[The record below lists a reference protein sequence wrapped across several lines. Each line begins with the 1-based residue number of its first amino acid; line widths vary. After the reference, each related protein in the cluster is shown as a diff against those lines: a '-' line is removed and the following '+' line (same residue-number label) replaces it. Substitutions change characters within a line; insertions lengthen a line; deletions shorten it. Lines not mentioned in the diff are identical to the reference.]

1 MRRFLT
7 AFAAAVLM
15 LSLGTANAAEYKKM
29 TIRAA
34 TANPQGSLHVVAI
47 DKFKE
52 IVEKESNGAIT
63 VQTFYGGS
71 LGDEQANVKQL
82 RNAEIHLAV
91 LADGNLTP
99 FAPQAGVFI
108 LPYMFPKI
116 SDAEKLFGNEA
127 FMNKTA
133 DAIAKQSRTRP
144 LSWLVGGYRIITN
157 SKKPINTMADLKG
170 LKIRVPAVELQLA
183 AFRSWGVEP
192 HPLAWSETFN
202 GLQQGVVDGQENPHA
217 INRDQKFWEVQKY
230 ITNIHYMLWVGPML
244 VSDPWFRKLDPQ
256 TKALVEKAAKEAA
269 AYEWKWSAEQDEIAL
284 KECLARGMVIN
295 DVSDEPAW
303 TEAARSVWPQF
314 YDKVGGMAVVDE
326 ALAIMPQY
334 TDVRRAGFGS
344 ARRLHSLEDVCL
356 FSSSSTTTSKRGPVL
371 CSSRSWFSASSFRWP
386 CASPWGRR
394 WRGRRSFP
402 ATVSSGPCMSGPPL
416 P

>member
-15 LSLGTANAAEYKKM
+15 LSLGTADAAEYKKM

-133 DAIAKQSRTRP
+133 DAIAK
-144 LSWLVGGYRIITN
+144 
-157 SKKPINTMADLKG
+157 
-170 LKIRVPAVELQLA
+170 A
-183 AFRSWGVEP
+183 A
-192 HPLAWSETFN
+192 L
-202 GLQQGVVDGQENPHA
+202 
-217 INRDQKFWEVQKY
+217 
-230 ITNIHYMLWVGPML
+230 
-244 VSDPWFRKLDPQ
+244 
-256 TKALVEKAAKEAA
+256 
-269 AYEWKWSAEQDEIAL
+269 
-284 KECLARGMVIN
+284 
-295 DVSDEPAW
+295 
-303 TEAARSVWPQF
+303 
-314 YDKVGGMAVVDE
+314 
-326 ALAIMPQY
+326 
-334 TDVRRAGFGS
+334 
-344 ARRLHSLEDVCL
+344 
-356 FSSSSTTTSKRGPVL
+356 STTFGACGL
-371 CSSRSWFSASSFRWP
+371 A
-386 CASPWGRR
+386 
-394 WRGRRSFP
+394 
-402 ATVSSGPCMSGPPL
+402 L
-416 P
+416 

>member
-15 LSLGTANAAEYKKM
+15 LSLGTANAAEYKKI

-144 LSWLVGGYRIITN
+144 LSWLVGGYRISTN

-202 GLQQGVVDGQENPHA
+202 GLQQGVVDGQENPYPVFASNKFEEHPLYA
-217 INRDQKFWEVQKY
+217 LGRPDARERPVVPQARPADQ
-230 ITNIHYMLWVGPML
+230 GP
-244 VSDPWFRKLDPQ
+244 
-256 TKALVEKAAKEAA
+256 
-269 AYEWKWSAEQDEIAL
+269 
-284 KECLARGMVIN
+284 RGKG
-295 DVSDEPAW
+295 
-303 TEAARSVWPQF
+303 RQ
-314 YDKVGGMAVVDE
+314 
-326 ALAIMPQY
+326 
-334 TDVRRAGFGS
+334 GS
-344 ARRLHSLEDVCL
+344 RRLRMEVV
-356 FSSSSTTTSKRGPVL
+356 RGT
-371 CSSRSWFSASSFRWP
+371 
-386 CASPWGRR
+386 G
-394 WRGRRSFP
+394 
-402 ATVSSGPCMSGPPL
+402 
-416 P
+416 

>member
-15 LSLGTANAAEYKKM
+15 LSLGTADAAEYKKM

-183 AFRSWGVEP
+183 ASARGASNPIRWRGPKPSTGFSR
-192 HPLAWSETFN
+192 AWST
-202 GLQQGVVDGQENPHA
+202 G
-217 INRDQKFWEVQKY
+217 
-230 ITNIHYMLWVGPML
+230 
-244 VSDPWFRKLDPQ
+244 RKTP
-256 TKALVEKAAKEAA
+256 TPSTA
-269 AYEWKWSAEQDEIAL
+269 
-284 KECLARGMVIN
+284 
-295 DVSDEPAW
+295 
-303 TEAARSVWPQF
+303 TRSSGKSRSTSPTS
-314 YDKVGGMAVVDE
+314 
-326 ALAIMPQY
+326 IICS
-334 TDVRRAGFGS
+334 GS
-344 ARRLHSLEDVCL
+344 AR
-356 FSSSSTTTSKRGPVL
+356 
-371 CSSRSWFSASSFRWP
+371 CS
-386 CASPWGRR
+386 
-394 WRGRRSFP
+394 
-402 ATVSSGPCMSGPPL
+402 
-416 P
+416 

>member
-202 GLQQGVVDGQENPHA
+202 GLQQGVVDGQENPRHQPRPEVLGSPEVHHQHPLYA
-217 INRDQKFWEVQKY
+217 LGRPDARERPVVPQARPADQ
-230 ITNIHYMLWVGPML
+230 GP
-244 VSDPWFRKLDPQ
+244 
-256 TKALVEKAAKEAA
+256 
-269 AYEWKWSAEQDEIAL
+269 
-284 KECLARGMVIN
+284 RGKG
-295 DVSDEPAW
+295 
-303 TEAARSVWPQF
+303 RQ
-314 YDKVGGMAVVDE
+314 
-326 ALAIMPQY
+326 
-334 TDVRRAGFGS
+334 GS
-344 ARRLHSLEDVCL
+344 RRLRMEVV
-356 FSSSSTTTSKRGPVL
+356 RGT
-371 CSSRSWFSASSFRWP
+371 
-386 CASPWGRR
+386 G
-394 WRGRRSFP
+394 
-402 ATVSSGPCMSGPPL
+402 
-416 P
+416 

>member
-15 LSLGTANAAEYKKM
+15 LSLGTADAAEYKKM

-157 SKKPINTMADLKG
+157 SKKPCLLYTS
-170 LKIRVPAVELQLA
+170 P
-183 AFRSWGVEP
+183 SP
-192 HPLAWSETFN
+192 
-202 GLQQGVVDGQENPHA
+202 
-217 INRDQKFWEVQKY
+217 RD
-230 ITNIHYMLWVGPML
+230 
-244 VSDPWFRKLDPQ
+244 
-256 TKALVEKAAKEAA
+256 
-269 AYEWKWSAEQDEIAL
+269 
-284 KECLARGMVIN
+284 
-295 DVSDEPAW
+295 
-303 TEAARSVWPQF
+303 
-314 YDKVGGMAVVDE
+314 
-326 ALAIMPQY
+326 
-334 TDVRRAGFGS
+334 
-344 ARRLHSLEDVCL
+344 
-356 FSSSSTTTSKRGPVL
+356 
-371 CSSRSWFSASSFRWP
+371 
-386 CASPWGRR
+386 
-394 WRGRRSFP
+394 
-402 ATVSSGPCMSGPPL
+402 
-416 P
+416 

>member
-15 LSLGTANAAEYKKM
+15 LSLGTADAAEYKKM

-157 SKKPINTMADLKG
+157 SKKPITCKPSSGAPSKG
-170 LKIRVPAVELQLA
+170 MLP
-183 AFRSWGVEP
+183 
-192 HPLAWSETFN
+192 T
-202 GLQQGVVDGQENPHA
+202 A
-217 INRDQKFWEVQKY
+217 I
-230 ITNIHYMLWVGPML
+230 
-244 VSDPWFRKLDPQ
+244 S
-256 TKALVEKAAKEAA
+256 
-269 AYEWKWSAEQDEIAL
+269 
-284 KECLARGMVIN
+284 C
-295 DVSDEPAW
+295 
-303 TEAARSVWPQF
+303 
-314 YDKVGGMAVVDE
+314 
-326 ALAIMPQY
+326 
-334 TDVRRAGFGS
+334 
-344 ARRLHSLEDVCL
+344 
-356 FSSSSTTTSKRGPVL
+356 SKR
-371 CSSRSWFSASSFRWP
+371 
-386 CASPWGRR
+386 
-394 WRGRRSFP
+394 
-402 ATVSSGPCMSGPPL
+402 
-416 P
+416 

>member
-15 LSLGTANAAEYKKM
+15 LSLGTANATEYKKM

-170 LKIRVPAVELQLA
+170 LKIRPPWSSSLPPSARGA
-183 AFRSWGVEP
+183 SSPIRWRGPKPSTGFSR
-192 HPLAWSETFN
+192 AWST
-202 GLQQGVVDGQENPHA
+202 G
-217 INRDQKFWEVQKY
+217 
-230 ITNIHYMLWVGPML
+230 
-244 VSDPWFRKLDPQ
+244 RKTP
-256 TKALVEKAAKEAA
+256 TPSTA
-269 AYEWKWSAEQDEIAL
+269 
-284 KECLARGMVIN
+284 
-295 DVSDEPAW
+295 
-303 TEAARSVWPQF
+303 TRSSGKSRSTSPTS
-314 YDKVGGMAVVDE
+314 
-326 ALAIMPQY
+326 IICS
-334 TDVRRAGFGS
+334 GS
-344 ARRLHSLEDVCL
+344 AR
-356 FSSSSTTTSKRGPVL
+356 
-371 CSSRSWFSASSFRWP
+371 CS
-386 CASPWGRR
+386 
-394 WRGRRSFP
+394 
-402 ATVSSGPCMSGPPL
+402 
-416 P
+416 

>member
-15 LSLGTANAAEYKKM
+15 LSLGTADAAEYKKM

-99 FAPQAGVFI
+99 FAPQA
-108 LPYMFPKI
+108 P
-116 SDAEKLFGNEA
+116 
-127 FMNKTA
+127 

-314 YDKVGGMAVVDE
+314 YDKVGGKAVVDE
-326 ALAIMPQY
+326 ALAIMQQ
-334 TDVRRAGFGS
+334 
-344 ARRLHSLEDVCL
+344 
-356 FSSSSTTTSKRGPVL
+356 
-371 CSSRSWFSASSFRWP
+371 
-386 CASPWGRR
+386 
-394 WRGRRSFP
+394 
-402 ATVSSGPCMSGPPL
+402 
-416 P
+416 

>member
-144 LSWLVGGYRIITN
+144 LS
-157 SKKPINTMADLKG
+157 
-170 LKIRVPAVELQLA
+170 
-183 AFRSWGVEP
+183 
-192 HPLAWSETFN
+192 
-202 GLQQGVVDGQENPHA
+202 
-217 INRDQKFWEVQKY
+217 
-230 ITNIHYMLWVGPML
+230 
-244 VSDPWFRKLDPQ
+244 
-256 TKALVEKAAKEAA
+256 
-269 AYEWKWSAEQDEIAL
+269 
-284 KECLARGMVIN
+284 
-295 DVSDEPAW
+295 
-303 TEAARSVWPQF
+303 
-314 YDKVGGMAVVDE
+314 
-326 ALAIMPQY
+326 
-334 TDVRRAGFGS
+334 
-344 ARRLHSLEDVCL
+344 
-356 FSSSSTTTSKRGPVL
+356 
-371 CSSRSWFSASSFRWP
+371 
-386 CASPWGRR
+386 
-394 WRGRRSFP
+394 
-402 ATVSSGPCMSGPPL
+402 
-416 P
+416 

>member
-202 GLQQGVVDGQENPHA
+202 GLQQGVIDGQENPHL
-217 INRDQKFWEVQKY
+217 INRDAKFWEVQKY
-230 ITNIHYMLWVGPML
+230 ITEIHYKVWIGPIVVNAAWFKKQPEDVQKAILEGGRLATENNRKMIAEMETDL
-244 VSDPWFRKLDPQ
+244 VKVLKDKGVEILAKPEDEPVWQ
-256 TKALVEKAAKEAA
+256 EKAM
-269 AYEWKWSAEQDEIAL
+269 
-284 KECLARGMVIN
+284 G
-295 DVSDEPAW
+295 
-303 TEAARSVWPQF
+303 VWPQF
-314 YDKVGGMAVVDE
+314 YDKIGDISLLDTMMKSLGRTR
-326 ALAIMPQY
+326 PQ
-334 TDVRRAGFGS
+334 
-344 ARRLHSLEDVCL
+344 
-356 FSSSSTTTSKRGPVL
+356 
-371 CSSRSWFSASSFRWP
+371 
-386 CASPWGRR
+386 
-394 WRGRRSFP
+394 
-402 ATVSSGPCMSGPPL
+402 
-416 P
+416 

>member
-133 DAIAKQSRTRP
+133 DAIARQSRTRP

-157 SKKPINTMADLKG
+157 SKKPINTMG
-170 LKIRVPAVELQLA
+170 LNSFGYKFRIRK
-183 AFRSWGVEP
+183 R
-192 HPLAWSETFN
+192 
-202 GLQQGVVDGQENPHA
+202 
-217 INRDQKFWEVQKY
+217 R
-230 ITNIHYMLWVGPML
+230 
-244 VSDPWFRKLDPQ
+244 Q
-256 TKALVEKAAKEAA
+256 TKAKPKEK
-269 AYEWKWSAEQDEIAL
+269 
-284 KECLARGMVIN
+284 
-295 DVSDEPAW
+295 
-303 TEAARSVWPQF
+303 
-314 YDKVGGMAVVDE
+314 
-326 ALAIMPQY
+326 
-334 TDVRRAGFGS
+334 FGS
-344 ARRLHSLEDVCL
+344 SCGTRTCDIWINSPPFYRLN
-356 FSSSSTTTSKRGPVL
+356 
-371 CSSRSWFSASSFRWP
+371 
-386 CASPWGRR
+386 
-394 WRGRRSFP
+394 
-402 ATVSSGPCMSGPPL
+402 
-416 P
+416 

>member
-15 LSLGTANAAEYKKM
+15 LSLGTADAAEYKKM

-284 KECLARGMVIN
+284 KECLARGMVI
-295 DVSDEPAW
+295 
-303 TEAARSVWPQF
+303 
-314 YDKVGGMAVVDE
+314 KIG
-326 ALAIMPQY
+326 
-334 TDVRRAGFGS
+334 RA
-344 ARRLHSLEDVCL
+344 HV
-356 FSSSSTTTSKRGPVL
+356 
-371 CSSRSWFSASSFRWP
+371 
-386 CASPWGRR
+386 
-394 WRGRRSFP
+394 
-402 ATVSSGPCMSGPPL
+402 
-416 P
+416 

>member
-15 LSLGTANAAEYKKM
+15 LSLGTADAAEYKKM

-133 DAIAKQSRTRP
+133 DAIAKEAEFFSFGTNDLTQMTFGFSRDDAAKFLGAYYENKIYESDPFQHLDQIGVGKLVKMAAHDGRETRP
-144 LSWLVGGYRIITN
+144 DLGLGICGEHGGDPTSVEFCHNVGLDYV
-157 SKKPINTMADLKG
+157 SCSPF
-170 LKIRVPAVELQLA
+170 RVPIARLA
-183 AFRSWGVEP
+183 A
-192 HPLAWSETFN
+192 A
-202 GLQQGVVDGQENPHA
+202 QAAIKNP
-217 INRDQKFWEVQKY
+217 
-230 ITNIHYMLWVGPML
+230 
-244 VSDPWFRKLDPQ
+244 RK
-256 TKALVEKAAKEAA
+256 
-269 AYEWKWSAEQDEIAL
+269 
-284 KECLARGMVIN
+284 
-295 DVSDEPAW
+295 
-303 TEAARSVWPQF
+303 
-314 YDKVGGMAVVDE
+314 
-326 ALAIMPQY
+326 
-334 TDVRRAGFGS
+334 
-344 ARRLHSLEDVCL
+344 
-356 FSSSSTTTSKRGPVL
+356 
-371 CSSRSWFSASSFRWP
+371 
-386 CASPWGRR
+386 
-394 WRGRRSFP
+394 
-402 ATVSSGPCMSGPPL
+402 
-416 P
+416 

>member
-15 LSLGTANAAEYKKM
+15 LSLGTADAAEYKKM

-170 LKIRVPAVELQLA
+170 LK
-183 AFRSWGVEP
+183 
-192 HPLAWSETFN
+192 
-202 GLQQGVVDGQENPHA
+202 
-217 INRDQKFWEVQKY
+217 
-230 ITNIHYMLWVGPML
+230 
-244 VSDPWFRKLDPQ
+244 
-256 TKALVEKAAKEAA
+256 
-269 AYEWKWSAEQDEIAL
+269 
-284 KECLARGMVIN
+284 
-295 DVSDEPAW
+295 
-303 TEAARSVWPQF
+303 
-314 YDKVGGMAVVDE
+314 
-326 ALAIMPQY
+326 
-334 TDVRRAGFGS
+334 
-344 ARRLHSLEDVCL
+344 
-356 FSSSSTTTSKRGPVL
+356 
-371 CSSRSWFSASSFRWP
+371 
-386 CASPWGRR
+386 
-394 WRGRRSFP
+394 
-402 ATVSSGPCMSGPPL
+402 TVSYTHLTL
-416 P
+416 PTKLEV